1 MQSTL
6 NKSPDF
12 LMDTAELATY
22 LGKAPA
28 WIRENVSRLNIPSYK
43 LGKQWRY
50 RKAEI
55 DEWLSRQCR

>member
-1 MQSTL
+1 
-6 NKSPDF
+6 
-12 LMDTAELATY
+12 MDTAELASY
-22 LGKAPA
+22 LGKSPA